1 MIGDDDRPLSTAHG
15 PRFLAEEKDL
25 EAVGQRTEQFQRA
38 EDVEQLEAIEK
49 YDADARVSSMVTVAR
64 LLVHA
69 DAMDDA
75 ASPSVIT
82 VFRSRLRADAA
93 ANGYAELAAR
103 MESRARAMAGFID
116 FKTFTATDGERVS
129 IITFD
134 TWDHHRAWRDDP
146 EHRAAQR
153 RGPQDFYSD
162 YSIFVCEERH
172 HHDFRLP

>member
-1 MIGDDDRPLSTAHG
+1 
-15 PRFLAEEKDL
+15 
-25 EAVGQRTEQFQRA
+25 
-38 EDVEQLEAIEK
+38 
-49 YDADARVSSMVTVAR
+49 MVTVTR
-64 LLVHA
+64 LLGHA

-82 VFRSRLRADAA
+82 VFRSRLRPDAA

-116 FKTFTATDGERVS
+116 FKTFIATDGERVS

-146 EHRAAQR
+146 EHRAAAGEAHSGIIVDDLDAFVECLATQAGIGSLSLR
-153 RGPQDFYSD
+153 RLNLLGPL
-162 YSIFVCEERH
+162 VV
-172 HHDFRLP
+172 PPWAP

>member
-1 MIGDDDRPLSTAHG
+1 
-15 PRFLAEEKDL
+15 
-25 EAVGQRTEQFQRA
+25 
-38 EDVEQLEAIEK
+38 
-49 YDADARVSSMVTVAR
+49 MVTGAR

-153 RGPQDFYSD
+153 RGPQDFYSE